1 MTFAQRLVASWY
13 EPHVTPLA
21 AALWPLSILYRTLV
35 AVRRALFRAGI
46 LRSHRLAVP
55 VIVVGNI
62 NVGGVGKTPLTRA
75 LAEQLALR
83 GRKPGIV
90 SRVPSGMTDGSTA
103 TTPQP
108 TGRPLDVRPP
118 SE

>member
-1 MTFAQRLVASWY
+1 M
-13 EPHVTPLA
+13 
-21 AALWPLSILYRTLV
+21 LYRTLV
-35 AVRRALFRAGI
+35 AVRRGLFRAGI
-46 LRSHRLAVP
+46 LRAHRLPVP

-90 SRVPSGMTDGSTA
+90 SRGYGGSNVA
-103 TTPQP
+103 PRAVVR
-108 TGRPLDVRPP
+108 GDSVVDAKVVDRRPP
-118 SE
+118 ASIEISSPGLISRM